1 MAEDALFPRNQRNL
15 ESRFAA
21 DMKIAREVAPLIE
34 NLIGDGSSVIDPTVN
49 IWKISAA
56 REIRNRVE
64 KDPIDGTSMTQW
76 EKLDIQLDG
85 ASDEVVLL
93 AAELVF
99 LREQP
104 LLNARPQTRLN
115 HVKSVLKHLH
125 RDVEIPEGMRS
136 AMNRKS
142 GVAGLKQ
149 GRAFNGDMW
158 RHISWMAAFVEEFR
172 AKEEEQRRVIASDAA
187 RLQQFMLG
195 LPTVDRS
202 DIRNIMQFFM
212 APESFEPISSQGLK
226 DKIVNGFRDI
236 IGGRSGNDPQD
247 IDRDLY
253 AIRTALAQ
261 DYEGEFGFWSDNI
274 FAQWSDEPPAEPQRR
289 NYWIFAPGENARK
302 WEEFRVESIMALGWD
317 QLGDFGSYT
326 ERDAIRAKLQE
337 EDATRSF
344 RNDTLA
350 VWEFQHEMSVGD
362 IVYARRGMSE
372 IVGRG
377 IVESEPRFEP
387 QRGEYRNVRSVNW
400 EFSGEWETPFRMA
413 QKTLTN
419 ITTKRSKIDELDAV
433 LAVEQDDQYSH
444 TTSVAAYAEEDFLRE
459 VFFTPHQFNRLQ
471 SVLKRKKN
479 VILSGPP
486 GVGKTFVARRAAFGL
501 MGEKDPS
508 RIEQVQFHQSYSYE
522 DFMMG
527 FRPNAQGGF
536 ELINGPFYNFC
547 EKAREDPDREYFFI
561 IDEINRGNV
570 SKIFGELLMLIEAD
584 KRGNELRLIYSDEF
598 FSVPDNVYLIGTMNT
613 ADRSLAVMD
622 YALRR
627 RFGFFNISPAF
638 DSDGFIK
645 WKSEQDSQALN
656 ELVDTLRA
664 LNAEITEDPR
674 LGPGFMVGHSY
685 VLHGASGE
693 DTEEDWL
700 YSVVEDDLIPLVE
713 EYWFDSPSCVD
724 EWAKVLRSAVK

>member
-1 MAEDALFPRNQRNL
+1 MVEEALFPPNQRNL
-15 ESRFAA
+15 DSRFSA
-21 DMKIAREVAPLIE
+21 DMKIAREVAPLFE
-34 NLIGDGSSVIDPTVN
+34 NLIGDGSSVIDPAVN
-49 IWKISAA
+49 IWNISAA

-76 EKLDIQLDG
+76 EKLEIQLDG

-93 AAELVF
+93 ATEMVF

-115 HVKSVLKHLH
+115 HVKSVLKHL
-125 RDVEIPEGMRS
+125 RRKIEIPEIMRS
-136 AMNRKS
+136 AINRKS
-142 GVAGLKQ
+142 GVAGLKP

-158 RHISWMAAFVEEFR
+158 RHISWIAAFVEAFR
-172 AKEEEQRRVIASDAA
+172 AEEEEQRRAIASDAA
-187 RLQQFMLG
+187 KLQQFMLG
-195 LPTVDRS
+195 LPTEDRS
-202 DIRNIMQFFM
+202 DIRNIVQFFM
-212 APESFEPISSQGLK
+212 APDSFEPISSQRLK
-226 DKIVNGFRDI
+226 DKIVIGLSDV

-253 AIRTALAQ
+253 AIRTALAYK
-261 DYEGEFGFWSDNI
+261 YEGEFGFWSDKI
-274 FAQWSDEPPAEPQRR
+274 LAQWSDEPPAEPQRR
-289 NYWIFAPGENARK
+289 NYWIFSPGENAQR
-302 WEEFRVESIMALGWD
+302 WEEFQKEGVMALGWD
-317 QLGDFGSYT
+317 KLGDFGSYT
-326 ERDAIRAKLQE
+326 DRDAIRAKLQE
-337 EDATRSF
+337 ADATRSF

-350 VWEFQHEMSVGD
+350 VWEFQHKMSVGD

-377 IVESEPRFEP
+377 IVESEPRYDS
-387 QRGEYRNVRSVNW
+387 QRSEYRNVRSVNW
-400 EFSGEWETPFRMA
+400 EFSGEWEIPFRMA

-419 ITTKRSKIDELDAV
+419 ITTKRSKIDQLDAI
-433 LAVEQDDQYSH
+433 LAVVQDDQYSH

-479 VILSGPP
+479 VILAGPP

-501 MGEKDPS
+501 MGERDPS

-536 ELINGPFYNFC
+536 ELANGPFYSFC
-547 EKAREDPDREYFFI
+547 ETAREDPDREYFFI

-584 KRGNELRLIYSDEF
+584 KRENELRLIYSDEF
-598 FSVPDNVYLIGTMNT
+598 FSVPNNVYLIGTMNT

-627 RFGFFNISPAF
+627 RFGFFSIPPAF
-638 DSDGFIK
+638 DSDGFLH
-645 WKSEQDSQALN
+645 WKSEQESQALD
-656 ELVDTLRA
+656 ELVNVLRG
-664 LNAEITEDPR
+664 LNTAISEDPR
-674 LGPGFMVGHSY
+674 LGPGFMIGHSY

-693 DTEEDWL
+693 DTEADWL

-713 EYWFDSPSCVD
+713 EYWFDDPDQVD
-724 EWAKVLRSAVK
+724 EWARALRKTVN